1 MELKSKDIQLSI
13 QVGKSYYITYCG
25 EMELFEK
32 ESRLLIRKV
41 IGESRKEIYVERVE
55 YEREHAKLKCPRCGF
70 KKAKYLR
77 QVNERW
83 VWYADINDLAV
94 VLGFRAGRW
103 KCSKCGRTYNDYPTG
118 VMSYSRHSMIMMISV
133 LKSLKKESIESVC
146 RKYHIDHKTINR
158 FLLDKIEITPD
169 WDKLSRQAEVRL
181 EVDEHSFGGRD
192 MVLTIVEAVSHQV
205 LAILKKDTR
214 KALKNYLNTIPDKV
228 KKKVSV
234 AATDLNGTY
243 WRVLEE
249 WKKDIKLCADPFH
262 VVGLANRLVNEERR
276 FLQSQ
281 NKKRKLAVGPLRC
294 GGEHLKEKTHRMRN
308 IMLKRY
314 PTLQISYQLKEEIR
328 AMYLMKDAVG
338 ARLLFEDILLTIDK
352 AVEQREL
359 LGIRQELETFG
370 RTLRGWRER
379 ILNFFEYGL
388 STAMVEGFHT
398 HIKLIKRIS
407 FGFKNKEIYRTKILL
422 GLDLRNQKILRI
434 AA

>member
-1 MELKSKDIQLSI
+1 MELTSKDIHLSMN
-13 QVGKSYYITYCG
+13 VGSSYYITFCG
-25 EMELFEK
+25 GIKAIDEK
-32 ESRLLIRKV
+32 SRSSIRKV
-41 IGESRKEIYVERVE
+41 VGNVQTEVYVERVE
-55 YEREHAKLKCPRCGF
+55 YNRKSAKLKCPCCGSGR
-70 KKAKYLR
+70 AKYLR
-77 QVNERW
+77 QVKERW
-83 VWYADINDLAV
+83 VWYADINDIAV
-94 VLGFRAGRW
+94 MVGFRAGRW
-103 KCSKCGRTYNDYPTG
+103 KCSRCGRTYNDYPLG
-118 VMSYSRHSMIMMISV
+118 IMSYSRHSMIMMISV

-169 WDKLSRQAEVRL
+169 WDKLSQQKEVRL

-192 MVLTIVEAVSHQV
+192 MVITIVEAISHQV
-205 LAILKKDTR
+205 LAILKNATM
-214 KALKNYLNTIPDKV
+214 KALKDYLKTIPKKV

-234 AATDLNGTY
+234 ASTDLNASY

-281 NKKRKLAVGPLRC
+281 DKKRKLPAGPLRC
-294 GGEHLKEKTHRMRN
+294 GGERLRAEARRKRN

-314 PTLQISYQLKEEIR
+314 PTLMISYQLKEELR
-328 AMYLMKDAVG
+328 AMYLTKDATE
-338 ARLLFEDILLTIDK
+338 ARLLFEDILSTIDK
-352 AVEQREL
+352 ALSQREL
-359 LGIRQELETFG
+359 LGIRQELATFG
-370 RTLRGWRER
+370 QTLHRWRER

-407 FGFKNKEIYRTKILL
+407 FGFKNKDIYRTKILL
-422 GLDLRNQKILRI
+422 GLDHKNQKILKI

>member
-1 MELKSKDIQLSI
+1 MELTSKDIHLSMN
-13 QVGKSYYITYCG
+13 VGSSYYITFCG
-25 EMELFEK
+25 GIKAIDEK
-32 ESRLLIRKV
+32 SRSLIRKV
-41 IGESRKEIYVERVE
+41 VGNSKKEIYVERVK
-55 YEREHAKLKCPRCGF
+55 YNRESAKLKCPCCGSR
-70 KKAKYLR
+70 KAKYLR
-77 QVNERW
+77 QVKERW
-83 VWYADINDLAV
+83 VWYAEINDIAV
-94 VLGFRAGRW
+94 VVGFRAGRW
-103 KCSKCGRTYNDYPTG
+103 QCGKCGRTYNDYPLG
-118 VMSYSRHSMIMMISV
+118 IMSYSRHSMIMMISV

-169 WDKLSRQAEVRL
+169 WDKLSRQKEVRL

-192 MVLTIVEAVSHQV
+192 MVITIVEAVSHQV
-205 LAILKKDTR
+205 LAILKNATM
-214 KALKNYLNTIPDKV
+214 KALKDYLKTIPKKV

-234 AATDLNGTY
+234 ASTDLNASY

-281 NKKRKLAVGPLRC
+281 DKKRKLSVGPLRC
-294 GGEHLKEKTHRMRN
+294 GGERLRAEARRKRN

-314 PTLQISYQLKEEIR
+314 PTLMISYQLKEELR
-328 AMYLMKDAVG
+328 AMYLTKDATE
-338 ARLLFEDILLTIDK
+338 ARLLFEDILSTIDK
-352 AVEQREL
+352 ALSQREL
-359 LGIRQELETFG
+359 LGIRQELATFG
-370 RTLRGWRER
+370 KTLRCWRER

-407 FGFKNKEIYRTKILL
+407 FGFKNKDIYRTKILL
-422 GLDLRNQKILRI
+422 GLDHKNQKILKI

>member
-1 MELKSKDIQLSI
+1 MELTSKDIHLSI
-13 QVGKSYYITYCG
+13 NVGLSYYITFCG
-25 EMELFEK
+25 GLKDIDEK
-32 ESRLLIRKV
+32 SRLLIKKV
-41 IGESRKEIYVERVE
+41 VGESRNEVYVERVNYDQE
-55 YEREHAKLKCPRCGF
+55 SAKLKCPQCGSG
-70 KKAKYLR
+70 KARYLR
-77 QVNERW
+77 QIKERW
-83 VWYADINDLAV
+83 VWYADINGVAV
-94 VLGFRAGRW
+94 VVGFRAGRW
-103 KCSKCGRTYNDYPTG
+103 KCSKCGRTYNNYPRG

-133 LKSLKKESIESVC
+133 LKALKKESIESVC
-146 RKYHIDHKTINR
+146 RKYHIDHKTVNR

-169 WDKLSRQAEVRL
+169 WDKLSQQKEVRL

-192 MVLTIVEAVSHQV
+192 MVITIVEAVSHQV
-205 LAILKKDTR
+205 LAILKKDTM
-214 KALKNYLNTIPDKV
+214 KALKDYLKTIPKKV

-234 AATDLNGTY
+234 ASTDLNASY
-243 WRVLEE
+243 WRVLKE

-281 NKKRKLAVGPLRC
+281 DKKRKLSVGPLRC
-294 GGEHLKEKTHRMRN
+294 GGERLRDEARRKRN

-314 PTLQISYQLKEEIR
+314 PTLMISYQIKEEIR
-328 AMYLMKDAVG
+328 AMYLTKNTVE
-338 ARLLFEDILLTIDK
+338 ARLLFEDILSTIDK
-352 AVEQREL
+352 ALSQREL
-359 LGIRQELETFG
+359 LGIRQELATFG
-370 RTLRGWRER
+370 KTLRNWQER

-422 GLDLRNQKILRI
+422 GLDHRNQKILKI